1 MEQPQTIELEY
12 VKFLEENNLSNQQ
25 LPKEIR
31 QQITVLKAQVGRY
44 KKNPTE
50 AQKNMV
56 TKQDVTVCDLI
67 ADFIEEG
74 ITDEQEKKAELLAER
89 ESKIKDLKYFISA
102 DETINYKTASDE
114 EFNKLLE
121 KLTNAKAAHETA
133 EKQKQAAADA
143 EKERLKKEKEEK
155 AKQTPEEAAKN
166 QPVQYSPEAQ
176 AMMKAIKEHIVN
188 GKISK
193 SKLQEIIQRKPAE
206 PTQIVGSIKLRKVF
220 LRNEYQLVN

>member
-1 MEQPQTIELEY
+1 MEQPTIELEY
-12 VKFLEENNLSNQQ
+12 VKFLEENNLSDKQ

-31 QQITVLKAQVGRY
+31 QQITVLKAQVGRF

-74 ITDEQEKKAELLAER
+74 ITDEDEKEKELAEKKAEEERIAKQKAE
-89 ESKIKDLKYFISA
+89 E
-102 DETINYKTASDE
+102 DEKA
-114 EFNKLLE
+114 K
-121 KLTNAKAAHETA
+121 KAA
-133 EKQKQAAADA
+133 
-143 EKERLKKEKEEK
+143 EEK
-155 AKQTPEEAAKN
+155 AKNELPPKNTEEVKQTPP
-166 QPVQYSPEAQ
+166 PVQYSPEAQ
-176 AMMKAIKEHIVN
+176 RMMKEINEALKN

-206 PTQIVGSIKLRKVF
+206 PTQIVGSMKLRKVF

>member
-1 MEQPQTIELEY
+1 MEQPTIELEY
-12 VKFLEENNLSNQQ
+12 VKFLEENNLSDKQ

-67 ADFIEEG
+67 ADFIEEA

-89 ESKIKDLKYFISA
+89 EAKIKDLKYFISA

-114 EFNKLLE
+114 DFNKLLE
-121 KLTNAKAAHETA
+121 KLTNAKTEHETA
-133 EKQKQAAADA
+133 EKQKQAAAA
-143 EKERLKKEKEEK
+143 EKERLKEEGKEEK
-155 AKQTPEEAAKN
+155 EKQTPGEAAKNN

-176 AMMKAIKEHIVN
+176 AMMKAINEHIVN

-193 SKLQEIIQRKPAE
+193 SKLQEIIQRRPAE